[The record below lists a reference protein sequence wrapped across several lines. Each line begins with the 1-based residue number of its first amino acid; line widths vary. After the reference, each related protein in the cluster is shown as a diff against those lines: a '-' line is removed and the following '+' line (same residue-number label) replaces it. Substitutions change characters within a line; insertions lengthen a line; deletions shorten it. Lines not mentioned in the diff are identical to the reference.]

1 MSAQWKDVSTYSRSD
16 KERKPWAWEIRLGV
30 WRLVVVYNHRD
41 YPGQYIYYIP
51 SVIGDTLLPVAH
63 TEEEAKRHALG
74 GVHRLT
80 AQIIEAVNEIQ

>member
-1 MSAQWKDVSTYSRSD
+1 MNAQWKFIKNFSTNN
-16 KERKPWAWEIRLGV
+16 PGCLAWEIKLGV

-51 SVIGDTLLPVAH
+51 NVIGDTLLSVAY

-74 GVHRLT
+74 GVHRLA
-80 AQIIEAVNEIQ
+80 AQIIEAVNEVQ